1 MTNKFADFFI
11 GRNFSLLWL
20 GQALS
25 SFGEFV
31 FESTVI
37 VWLVTDLFRDSAFLP
52 SAVGLAVAASALPR
66 VLVAPLA
73 GAWVDRLTPL
83 YVMIT
88 ADVIRVINF
97 VVFILI
103 YSLSELDQMQVLS
116 GVLILLSL
124 NSVAAQFFNPSRQAI
139 MQVVIP
145 PARRVE
151 ASAKAMF
158 SLTGISVI
166 SASSG
171 PALFVMV
178 GPVWALLINVLA
190 FAGSALCIAST
201 RGLRNKVVPAHE
213 RPSFWAGLWA
223 GLRFSWGHASIRT
236 LLIGVALYGFSLG
249 VNNVALSLYA
259 FKTLGLSPYEY
270 GLILAAFPVGGLI
283 AALLV
288 KPLLRSLSI
297 RQAFTVAILCMGA
310 GYLGYSLNP
319 PFYLAWALM
328 FSCGVFFSIFAI
340 VQGPMLQEAV
350 PAGYM
355 GRVSATITPV
365 LAIASLTGT
374 LVCSQTLNVAQR
386 LTAHLDVQLDVYGGY
401 IFIAAGLLLLG
412 GGLMLLGQRRTDS
425 AVEGGLLAKAVGQ
438 SASRLK

>member
-1 MTNKFADFFI
+1 MKKRFADFFI
-11 GRNFSLLWL
+11 SRNFSLLWL

-31 FESTVI
+31 FEATVI
-37 VWLVTDLFRDSAFLP
+37 VWLVTDLFRESAFLP
-52 SAVGLAVAASALPR
+52 TAVGLGVAASAIPR

-73 GAWVDRLTPL
+73 GAWVDRMTPL
-83 YVMIT
+83 YVMIG
-88 ADVIRVINF
+88 ADAIRVLNF
-97 VVFILI
+97 LVFIVI
-103 YSLSELDQMQVLS
+103 YSLSGLDQMQVLT
-116 GVLILLSL
+116 GVLLLL
-124 NSVAAQFFNPSRQAI
+124 LINSVAAQFFNPSRQAI

-145 PARRVE
+145 SERRVE

-158 SLTGISVI
+158 SLTGISVL
-166 SASSG
+166 SASLG
-171 PALFVMV
+171 PALFVWV

-190 FAGSALCIAST
+190 FTCSALCIAST
-201 RGLRNKVVPAHE
+201 RSLRTTLLAEQE
-213 RPSFWAGLWA
+213 RPPFWGGLLA
-223 GLRFSWGHASIRT
+223 GLRFSWGHSSIRT

-288 KPLLRSLSI
+288 RPLLKSLSI
-297 RQAFTVAILCMGA
+297 RQAFTVSLLCMGLS
-310 GYLGYSLNP
+310 YLSYSLHP
-319 PFYLAWALM
+319 PFSLAWAMM
-328 FSCGVFFSIFAI
+328 FCCGLFFSVFAI

-374 LVCSQTLNVAQR
+374 LVCSQTLNMAQG
-386 LTAHLDVQLDVYGGY
+386 LMAYFDVPLDVYGIY
-401 IFIAAGLLLLG
+401 IFFAAGLLLLG
-412 GGLMLLGQRRTDS
+412 GGLMLIGQRTS
-425 AVEGGLLAKAVGQ
+425 KGQLAATP
-438 SASRLK
+438 

>member
-1 MTNKFADFFI
+1 VKNRFADFFI
-11 GRNFSLLWL
+11 SRNFSFLWL

-37 VWLVTDLFRDSAFLP
+37 VWLVTDLFHDSAFLP
-52 SAVGLAVAASALPR
+52 TAVGLAVAASAIPR

-73 GAWVDRLTPL
+73 GAWVDRMAPL
-83 YVMIT
+83 YVMIA
-88 ADVIRVINF
+88 ADGIRVLNF
-97 VVFILI
+97 LIFFVI
-103 YSLSELDQMQVLS
+103 YSLAGLDPMQVLV
-116 GVLILLSL
+116 GVLLLL
-124 NSVAAQFFNPSRQAI
+124 LVNSTAAQFFNPSRQAI

-145 PARRVE
+145 SARRVE

-158 SLTGISVI
+158 SLTGISVL
-166 SASSG
+166 SASLG
-171 PALFVMV
+171 PALFVWV
-178 GPVWALLINVLA
+178 GPALALLINVLA
-190 FAGSALCIAST
+190 FACSALCIAST
-201 RGLRNKVVPAHE
+201 QGLRRTLLAEQQRLP
-213 RPSFWAGLWA
+213 FWHGVLA

-283 AALLV
+283 AAVLV
-288 KPLLRSLSI
+288 RPLLKSLST
-297 RQAFTVAILCMGA
+297 RQAFTLALLCMGFS
-310 GYLGYSLNP
+310 YLAYSLHP

-328 FSCGVFFSIFAI
+328 FSCGLFFSVFAI

-350 PAGYM
+350 PEGYM
-355 GRVSATITPV
+355 GRVSATVTPV

-386 LTAHLDVQLDVYGGY
+386 VIAYFDAPLDVYGAY
-401 IFIAAGLLLLG
+401 IFLAAGLLLLG
-412 GGLMLLGQRRTDS
+412 GALMLAGQR
-425 AVEGGLLAKAVGQ
+425 
-438 SASRLK
+438 ASKGELVATL

>member
-1 MTNKFADFFI
+1 MKNKFADFFI

-25 SFGEFV
+25 SFGEYV

-52 SAVGLAVAASALPR
+52 SAVGLAVAASAVPR
-66 VLVAPLA
+66 VLVATLA
-73 GAWVDRLTPL
+73 GAWVDRMTPL
-83 YVMIT
+83 YVMLA
-88 ADVIRVINF
+88 ADGIRVINF
-97 VVFILI
+97 LMFVVVYALFD
-103 YSLSELDQMQVLS
+103 LDQRQVLS
-116 GVLILLSL
+116 GVLVLLLL

-139 MQVVIP
+139 MQMVIP
-145 PARRVE
+145 SARRVE

-166 SASSG
+166 SASLG
-171 PALFVMV
+171 PTLFVVV
-178 GPVWALLINVLA
+178 GPLWALLINVLA

-201 RGLRNKVVPAHE
+201 RGLRNKAVPERE
-213 RPSFWAGLWA
+213 RPLFWAGLWA
-223 GLRFSWGHASIRT
+223 GLRFSWGHTSIRT

-259 FKTLGLSPYEY
+259 FKTLGLSAYEY

-288 KPLLRSLSI
+288 QPLLRSLSH
-297 RQAFTVAILCMGA
+297 RQAFTVSLLCMGLS
-310 GYLGYSLNP
+310 YLGYSLSP

-328 FSCGVFFSIFAI
+328 FSCGLFFSVFAI
-340 VQGPMLQEAV
+340 VQGPMLQDAV

-355 GRVSATITPV
+355 GRVSATLTPV

-374 LVCSQTLNVAQR
+374 LACSQTLNVAQK
-386 LTAHLDVQLDVYGGY
+386 LEGHLDVRLDVYGWY
-401 IFIAAGLLLLG
+401 IFVAAGLLLLG
-412 GGLMLLGQRRTDS
+412 GGLMLMGQRATKRQMATF
-425 AVEGGLLAKAVGQ
+425 GINK
-438 SASRLK
+438 RY

>member
-1 MTNKFADFFI
+1 MKNRFADFFI
-11 GRNFSLLWL
+11 SRNFSLLWL

-31 FESTVI
+31 LESTVI
-37 VWLVTDLFRDSAFLP
+37 VWLVTDLFRDTAFLP

-73 GAWVDRLTPL
+73 GAWVDRMTPL
-83 YVMIT
+83 FVMIT
-88 ADVIRVINF
+88 ADAIRVVNFLIF
-97 VVFILI
+97 VVI
-103 YSLSELDQMQVLS
+103 YSLSGLDQIQALA
-116 GVLILLSL
+116 GVLFLLL
-124 NSVAAQFFNPSRQAI
+124 VNSVAAQFFNPARQAI

-145 PARRVE
+145 ADRRVE

-158 SLTGISVI
+158 SLTGISVL
-166 SASSG
+166 SASLG
-171 PALFVMV
+171 PALFVWV

-190 FAGSALCIAST
+190 FTSSALCIAST
-201 RGLRNKVVPAHE
+201 RGLRTTLREQQA
-213 RPSFWAGLWA
+213 RPPFWSGLLA

-259 FKTLGLSPYEY
+259 FKTLGLSPSEY

-288 KPLLRSLSI
+288 RPLLRSLSI
-297 RQAFTVAILCMGA
+297 RQAFTVALLCMGLS
-310 GYLGYSLNP
+310 YLGYSLHP
-319 PFYLAWALM
+319 PFYLAWTLM
-328 FSCGVFFSIFAI
+328 FCCGLFFSVFAI

-355 GRVSATITPV
+355 GRVSATVTPV
-365 LAIASLTGT
+365 LAIASLSGT
-374 LVCSQTLNVAQR
+374 LVCSQTLNIAQG
-386 LTAHLDVQLDVYGGY
+386 LMGHLDVYGAY
-401 IFIAAGLLLLG
+401 IFIAACLLLSG
-412 GGLMLLGQRRTDS
+412 GGLMLIGQRTGTHQVA
-425 AVEGGLLAKAVGQ
+425 AVLPTEEVPVQA
-438 SASRLK
+438 RH